1 VGVSMRVSQHIKV
14 YINPKSAEMAE
25 RLEAA
30 GNTSK
35 MRTYQ
40 THASSSS
47 VKASKSPH
55 TKSPD
60 SKSSP
65 NERASRP
72 GKFERECVSFFS
84 LTPLS
89 LLILCLSSFLCT
101 HPHYQLLNILGN
113 LPQHRRQC
121 DSLAPRH
128 MPELRATVQVGFFK
142 ATEYAC
148 VSSLHAQADTC
159 RKDVVRYSTTRLRC
173 CTTRL
178 TFDNIRSNQKSK
190 PLRRQSRLQA
200 A

>member
-1 VGVSMRVSQHIKV
+1 MCVCVCAIEHTFAFHARACVCVCSCVCVCVCVSMRVSQNINV
-14 YINPKSAEMAE
+14 YINPKSAEMAQ

-47 VKASKSPH
+47 VKASKSPD

-72 GKFERECVSFFS
+72 GKFERECVSSFS

-89 LLILCLSSFLCT
+89 LLMLCLSPFLCT
-101 HPHYQLLNILGN
+101 HPLYQPLNILGN
-113 LPQHRRQC
+113 LRTFHSIGA
-121 DSLAPRH
+121 DAIHWLLAIC
-128 MPELRATVQVGFFK
+128 QSF
-142 ATEYAC
+142 
-148 VSSLHAQADTC
+148 AQ
-159 RKDVVRYSTTRLRC
+159 
-173 CTTRL
+173 
-178 TFDNIRSNQKSK
+178 RS
-190 PLRRQSRLQA
+190 R
-200 A
+200 